1 MTNLERFYRS
11 VHGRDLQP
19 WERQLAVRI
28 AAALNTTTDDDFVVH
43 LLLVYMSTNAITN
56 MYNELV
62 AARNSLAEDSRDLIQ
77 ALTAD
82 LRRNR
87 LMTYVLLG
95 VAALGILV
103 SAGILGTVLSPSQG
117 SAANEARLAAAHWK
131 PASRA
136 ARPARRAGSGSVAD
150 RRRPQGWRRHRL
162 VPRGWIRPVAPA
174 TGLPDHS
181 SRTET
186 LSLAPVASR
195 TEIRAKPAP
204 PGSHSARRRG
214 DCMTG

>member
-62 AARNSLAEDSRDLIQ
+62 AARNSLAADNRELVQ
-77 ALTAD
+77 TLTSD

-87 LMTYVLLG
+87 LLTYVLLG
-95 VAALGILV
+95 MAGLGLLG
-103 SAGILGTVLSPSQG
+103 SAWTLGTVLSLPHE
-117 SAANEARLAAAHWK
+117 SAAYEHRV
-131 PASRA
+131 PAG
-136 ARPARRAGSGSVAD
+136 P
-150 RRRPQGWRRHRL
+150 
-162 VPRGWIRPVAPA
+162 PRGFGVR
-174 TGLPDHS
+174 
-181 SRTET
+181 
-186 LSLAPVASR
+186 
-195 TEIRAKPAP
+195 
-204 PGSHSARRRG
+204 
-214 DCMTG
+214 

>member
-62 AARNSLAEDSRDLIQ
+62 AARNTLAEDNRDLVQ
-77 ALTAD
+77 AVTKD

-87 LMTYVLLG
+87 LMTYALLG
-95 VAALGILV
+95 VAGLSLLGSV
-103 SAGILGTVLSPSQG
+103 CTLGTVLSLPRDSGGYGQRG
-117 SAANEARLAAAHWK
+117 
-131 PASRA
+131 PAL
-136 ARPARRAGSGSVAD
+136 P
-150 RRRPQGWRRHRL
+150 P
-162 VPRGWIRPVAPA
+162 P
-174 TGLPDHS
+174 TGYGG
-181 SRTET
+181 R
-186 LSLAPVASR
+186 
-195 TEIRAKPAP
+195 
-204 PGSHSARRRG
+204 
-214 DCMTG
+214 

>member
-62 AARNSLAEDSRDLIQ
+62 AARNSLDEHNRDLIQ

-82 LRRNR
+82 MRRNR
-87 LMTYVLLG
+87 LITYVLLG
-95 VAALGILV
+95 LAALGALV
-103 SAGILGTVLSPSQG
+103 GAGILGTVLNLAQG
-117 SAANEARLAAAHWK
+117 SAASATRIAAALEACEARG
-131 PASRA
+131 PAGA
-136 ARPARRAGSGSVAD
+136 
-150 RRRPQGWRRHRL
+150 Q
-162 VPRGWIRPVAPA
+162 RGLG
-174 TGLPDHS
+174 TG
-181 SRTET
+181 R
-186 LSLAPVASR
+186 
-195 TEIRAKPAP
+195 
-204 PGSHSARRRG
+204 
-214 DCMTG
+214 

>member
-62 AARNSLAEDSRDLIQ
+62 AARNSLAEDSRDLVQ
-77 ALTAD
+77 ALTSD

-95 VAALGILV
+95 VAGLSLLGSVWTFVVVQSVPRETAAYVQRGPAAPPAALG
-103 SAGILGTVLSPSQG
+103 G
-117 SAANEARLAAAHWK
+117 R
-131 PASRA
+131 
-136 ARPARRAGSGSVAD
+136 
-150 RRRPQGWRRHRL
+150 
-162 VPRGWIRPVAPA
+162 
-174 TGLPDHS
+174 
-181 SRTET
+181 
-186 LSLAPVASR
+186 
-195 TEIRAKPAP
+195 
-204 PGSHSARRRG
+204 
-214 DCMTG
+214 

>member
-62 AARNSLAEDSRDLIQ
+62 AARNTLAEDNRDLIQ
-77 ALTAD
+77 TVTKD

-87 LMTYVLLG
+87 LMTYALLG
-95 VAALGILV
+95 VTALCLLGG
-103 SAGILGTVLSPSQG
+103 AWTLGTVLTLSYG
-117 SAANEARLAAAHWK
+117 AAANGTRLAAALE
-131 PASRA
+131 ACEQ
-136 ARPARRAGSGSVAD
+136 RAGA
-150 RRRPQGWRRHRL
+150 
-162 VPRGWIRPVAPA
+162 RGQRGIDP
-174 TGLPDHS
+174 GL
-181 SRTET
+181 
-186 LSLAPVASR
+186 
-195 TEIRAKPAP
+195 
-204 PGSHSARRRG
+204 
-214 DCMTG
+214 

>member
-62 AARNSLAEDSRDLIQ
+62 VARNTLAEDNRDLIQ
-77 ALTAD
+77 AFTKD

-87 LMTYVLLG
+87 LMTYGLIG
-95 VAALGILV
+95 AVALAIL
-103 SAGILGTVLSPSQG
+103 SGGWTLGTVLSLSNG
-117 SAANEARLAAAHWK
+117 AAANEARLAAALE
-131 PASRA
+131 ACEQRNSG
-136 ARPARRAGSGSVAD
+136 RP
-150 RRRPQGWRRHRL
+150 
-162 VPRGWIRPVAPA
+162 PRGSDLGR
-174 TGLPDHS
+174 
-181 SRTET
+181 
-186 LSLAPVASR
+186 
-195 TEIRAKPAP
+195 
-204 PGSHSARRRG
+204 
-214 DCMTG
+214 

>member
-62 AARNSLAEDSRDLIQ
+62 AARNGLAEHNRDLIG

-87 LMTYVLLG
+87 LITAVLLG
-95 VAALGILV
+95 AAALGVLV
-103 SAGILGTVLSPSQG
+103 SVGILSTVL
-117 SAANEARLAAAHWK
+117 N
-131 PASRA
+131 
-136 ARPARRAGSGSVAD
+136 
-150 RRRPQGWRRHRL
+150 
-162 VPRGWIRPVAPA
+162 
-174 TGLPDHS
+174 
-181 SRTET
+181 
-186 LSLAPVASR
+186 LS
-195 TEIRAKPAP
+195 
-204 PGSHSARRRG
+204 
-214 DCMTG
+214 

>member
-62 AARNSLAEDSRDLIQ
+62 AARNSIAEDSR
-77 ALTAD
+77 ALTQTFTGD

-87 LMTYVLLG
+87 VMTYGLIGIAAFGLLTSAGLLG
-95 VAALGILV
+95 I
-103 SAGILGTVLSPSQG
+103 VLNLSHG
-117 SAANEARLAAAHWK
+117 SAANETRLAAALE
-131 PASRA
+131 ACE
-136 ARPARRAGSGSVAD
+136 RRA
-150 RRRPQGWRRHRL
+150 
-162 VPRGWIRPVAPA
+162 PA
-174 TGLPDHS
+174 GG
-181 SRTET
+181 
-186 LSLAPVASR
+186 
-195 TEIRAKPAP
+195 P
-204 PGSHSARRRG
+204 PGFGVGR
-214 DCMTG
+214 

>member
-62 AARNSLAEDSRDLIQ
+62 AARNGLAEHNRDLIG

-87 LMTYVLLG
+87 LITAVLLG
-95 VAALGILV
+95 AAALGVLV
-103 SAGILGTVLSPSQG
+103 SVGILSTVLSLSYG
-117 SAANEARLAAAHWK
+117 SAASAARLAAALESCEARG
-131 PASRA
+131 PAGA
-136 ARPARRAGSGSVAD
+136 
-150 RRRPQGWRRHRL
+150 Q
-162 VPRGWIRPVAPA
+162 RGLGIGR
-174 TGLPDHS
+174 
-181 SRTET
+181 
-186 LSLAPVASR
+186 
-195 TEIRAKPAP
+195 
-204 PGSHSARRRG
+204 
-214 DCMTG
+214 

>member
-62 AARNSLAEDSRDLIQ
+62 AARNTLAEDNRDLIQ
-77 ALTAD
+77 TFTKD

-87 LMTYVLLG
+87 LMTYGLLG
-95 VAALGILV
+95 VVALSVLGG
-103 SAGILGTVLSPSQG
+103 AWTLGTVVNLSYG
-117 SAANEARLAAAHWK
+117 AAANEARLAAALE
-131 PASRA
+131 ACEQRN
-136 ARPARRAGSGSVAD
+136 AGRG
-150 RRRPQGWRRHRL
+150 
-162 VPRGWIRPVAPA
+162 PRGA
-174 TGLPDHS
+174 
-181 SRTET
+181 
-186 LSLAPVASR
+186 
-195 TEIRAKPAP
+195 EIGR
-204 PGSHSARRRG
+204 
-214 DCMTG
+214 

>member
-62 AARNSLAEDSRDLIQ
+62 AARNSLAEDSRVLVQTIT
-77 ALTAD
+77 LD

-95 VAALGILV
+95 IAGLGLLGSV
-103 SAGILGTVLSPSQG
+103 WILGTVLSLSHDVTAG
-117 SAANEARLAAAHWK
+117 EARLAAALQ
-131 PASRA
+131 AFE
-136 ARPARRAGSGSVAD
+136 RRSSGGS
-150 RRRPQGWRRHRL
+150 
-162 VPRGWIRPVAPA
+162 PRGPA
-174 TGLPDHS
+174 LD
-181 SRTET
+181 R
-186 LSLAPVASR
+186 
-195 TEIRAKPAP
+195 
-204 PGSHSARRRG
+204 
-214 DCMTG
+214 